1 MIQVLDQ
8 QNKEEKQ
15 ARFLVVPG
23 GAGHEDVTVRVL
35 DSDDVLLDTEALGP
49 DEVRALI
56 GQGAWIVVAPTDS
69 KGLLEQLREAVAR
82 VQRLEKALSIC
93 WYCMR
98 IGEGRDRWD
107 FLEAYTT
114 KGSASRL
121 RRTVCPD
128 CYGRLIR
135 PEVDAAFSHAGNAAL
150 DGPGPDVA

>member
-1 MIQVLDQ
+1 MVQVLDQ
-8 QNKEEKQ
+8 QNREEKQ

-23 GAGHEDVTVRVL
+23 GIGHEDVTVRVL

-56 GQGAWIVVAPTDS
+56 GQGAWIVVAPPDS

-82 VQRLEKALSIC
+82 VERLERALSIC
-93 WYCMR
+93 RYCMR

-107 FLEAYTT
+107 FLEVYAT
-114 KGSASRL
+114 KHAASRL

-135 PEVDAAFSHAGNAAL
+135 PEVDAAFSQAGSA
-150 DGPGPDVA
+150 GPDEPGSHAA